1 MDALSRFFVLL
12 VLIATS
18 LTLNA
23 AQPPAHDQ
31 FRVAVYNPVGVVQY
45 MKDPVYLQKSW
56 DGLTSQVRVDKFYI
70 ESYRKDSIVFAP
82 GDQHGGAVVCGNTP
96 ASRQR
101 YPDPF
106 LRCRGLKVVF
116 PCSSAGPD
124 KPGRSPN
131 CQG

>member
-82 GDQHGGAVVCGNTP
+82 GDQHGGLLFAEILLPVGKDIQIPFCVVE
-96 ASRQR
+96 
-101 YPDPF
+101 D
-106 LRCRGLKVVF
+106 
-116 PCSSAGPD
+116 
-124 KPGRSPN
+124 
-131 CQG
+131 